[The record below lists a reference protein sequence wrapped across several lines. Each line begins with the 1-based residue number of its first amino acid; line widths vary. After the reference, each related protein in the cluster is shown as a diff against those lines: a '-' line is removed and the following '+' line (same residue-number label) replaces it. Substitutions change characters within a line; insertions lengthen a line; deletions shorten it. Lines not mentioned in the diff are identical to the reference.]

1 MPIGP
6 YTSRFLD
13 EMVKHKASDMY
24 ITVGSK
30 PSVRISHSIV
40 PISSTP
46 LQASEIQLL
55 MDELLDEE
63 KKGEFESTL
72 ELNVSFV
79 REDKTRY
86 RFNFFRQQANNGIVV
101 RRINTKIPSIDELG
115 LPEIYSK
122 VIMKKKGLI
131 ILASPGGSGK
141 STSMAA
147 MIGFRNK
154 FGSGHVLTIEDP
166 IEFIHQHGNCII
178 TQREVGTDTYSY
190 GMALKSALRQRADV
204 IAIGEIR
211 DRESL
216 EHAMRF
222 SETGHLCVATLHS
235 NNAYQALT
243 RMANMFPDDARTYVL
258 STISQNLVSIFS
270 QRIVPNL
277 KGELSVVSEILL
289 NEGLIKSLISD
300 NRLIEVKEMMERGK
314 DLGMQTI
321 DQSLQRLFEAGKI
334 SADVAISEAENPSTL
349 KLKISQTRQDQ
360 KAAAMSPQKSMPNEN
375 FLQ

>member
-1 MPIGP
+1 
-6 YTSRFLD
+6 
-13 EMVKHKASDMY
+13 MVKHKASDMY